1 MDAGIIMWT
10 TEWTVGNVG
19 YHRLDHDTL
28 TPFHSLLAHGALLC
42 CVSLNQ
48 NASTLH
54 CSVKK
59 LFSHEHVSSKCF
71 LHKH

>member
-1 MDAGIIMWT
+1 MDAGIIMWPTERT
-10 TEWTVGNVG
+10 TRSMG
-19 YHRLDHDTL
+19 YRRMDHATL
-28 TPFHSLLAHGALLC
+28 TPFHSLLAHGGLLC

-48 NASTLH
+48 NVSTLH

-71 LHKH
+71 LHKY